1 MLAGMVSDNSLHYLK
16 RVSRHL
22 NHPAF
27 TQMWLGW
34 TFSTAS
40 LVGLPTYQL
49 TLTHCLFSSF
59 TRRWNY
65 IGSVFQ
71 TSKFAHGALALLELI
86 FSGELW
92 VVPANHL
99 HQSDYLKRQRAESR
113 NLDETRIQSY
123 PRVQVVKWKK
133 NIPKSNIL
141 HYYGPL
147 LSAEKCLIYFWSAL
161 SLIFNLQKWKL
172 LSPYMK
178 GLGDRK
184 NKIKIFCSRKQYP

>member
-1 MLAGMVSDNSLHYLK
+1 MLAGIVSDNSLHYLK
-16 RVSRHL
+16 RVCRHL

-49 TLTHCLFSSF
+49 TVTHCLFSSF

-65 IGSVFQ
+65 FGSVFQ
-71 TSKFAHGALALLELI
+71 TSKFAHGELALLELI

-92 VVPANHL
+92 VVPDNHL
-99 HQSDYLKRQRAESR
+99 HQSACLKRQRAESS

-123 PRVQVVKWKK
+123 QECR
-133 NIPKSNIL
+133 
-141 HYYGPL
+141 L
-147 LSAEKCLIYFWSAL
+147 LSERKIYQRATFFIITVL
-161 SLIFNLQKWKL
+161 FFL
-172 LSPYMK
+172 L
-178 GLGDRK
+178 K
-184 NKIKIFCSRKQYP
+184 NVWYNFEVP